1 MPQGLLVGASEWLQC
16 NNAGHLEGMA
26 GLAGGGEAQGP
37 ETMPLQQGQ
46 HLLIAPPPGPLV
58 APAQP
63 HQRLGLGRQPVLQPE
78 ISLGSHRISGAAQH
92 RRRWADKS

>member
-1 MPQGLLVGASEWLQC
+1 MAQGLLVVPGEWLQRYI
-16 NNAGHLEGMA
+16 AGHIKGMA
-26 GLAGGGEAQGP
+26 GLAGGGEAQSP

-46 HLLIAPPPGPLV
+46 HLLIASPPGPLV

>member
-1 MPQGLLVGASEWLQC
+1 MAQGLLVVPGEWLQRYI
-16 NNAGHLEGMA
+16 AGHIKGMA

-37 ETMPLQQGQ
+37 ETTPLQQGQ